1 MLAVIIIV
9 WVVGS
14 FVMLFNYYLS
24 HYVLFMTEKTVE
36 DGIEMTRQSNDSW
49 MVRPCITLAAEPL

>member
-1 MLAVIIIV
+1 MINSDTVMCMHSPWCFSTMLAVIIIV

-24 HYVLFMTEKTVE
+24 HYVVI
-36 DGIEMTRQSNDSW
+36 G
-49 MVRPCITLAAEPL
+49 V